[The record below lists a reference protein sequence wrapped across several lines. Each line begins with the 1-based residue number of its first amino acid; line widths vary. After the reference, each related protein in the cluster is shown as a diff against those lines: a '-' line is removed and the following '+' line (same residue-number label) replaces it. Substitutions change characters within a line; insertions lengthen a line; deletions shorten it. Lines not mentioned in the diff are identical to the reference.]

1 MDRSRIGRYAHA
13 NGIPHGKT
21 DLHADAKPGR
31 RYGAASRFHAQPGYT
46 KTRNANAATSDTDA
60 KSCNAHANEHA
71 DASPRFYSS
80 AKDRNC
86 IYKPYLSCA

>member
-31 RYGAASRFHAQPGYT
+31 RYGAASRFHAQTGYA
-46 KTRNANAATSDTDA
+46 KARNANAATSDTDA
-60 KSCNAHANEHA
+60 KSCNAHAYA
-71 DASPRFYSS
+71 DCNA
-80 AKDRNC
+80 
-86 IYKPYLSCA
+86 